1 MSKHTDILNFF
12 LSTYTLQHTKRY
24 SMKPVLHPESVA
36 THSYFVALA
45 VLLVS
50 DIWEFDV
57 NKAVKIALCHDLA
70 EMEISD
76 VNHYVKKKHPA
87 VAQALKEAEAT
98 IIETFP
104 TSIRAYCHMYDDDT
118 PEALVVHYADAL
130 QCTQYSVNEVQLGNT
145 GYMEEVVRNSK
156 TRMDAIEEKL
166 KPWRKN
172 KDENY

>member
-1 MSKHTDILNFF
+1 MSNLQDISQFF
-12 LSTYTLQHTKRY
+12 ANSYTLQHTKRY

-50 DIWEFDV
+50 DIWEFDA

-130 QCTQYSVNEVQLGNT
+130 QCFQYSVNEIKLGNT
-145 GYMEEVVRNSK
+145 GYMEEVLTNSSA
-156 TRMDAIEEKL
+156 RMRKIEEKL

-172 KDENY
+172 KHEDD